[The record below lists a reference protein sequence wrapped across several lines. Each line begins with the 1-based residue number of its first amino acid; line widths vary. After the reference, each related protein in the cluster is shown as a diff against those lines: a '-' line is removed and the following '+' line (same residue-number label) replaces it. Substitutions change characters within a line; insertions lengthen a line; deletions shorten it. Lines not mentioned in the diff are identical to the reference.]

1 MKLSTPVKSLAAAVA
16 LAAAGSAHALNISQ
30 FNESQ
35 TAQQVTLRISGATA
49 HDKGLVALLRDS
61 AVGAQV
67 CKPNTLDIYILS
79 TKNDALY
86 FCTGGDA
93 SGAQDKRLAIFKE
106 SDGGSGVGVGPLVRS
121 SSTLSIVDGTT
132 ITRNF
137 IDPTAPALAA
147 STGTPKSAEGPL
159 SAYVEHANLD
169 SSAVV
174 TNQQSDVGISDVEPA
189 QFKQIYDPNLTVNE
203 LAALQVNGIS
213 SVIFG
218 VPVTKVAYQRLQ
230 AIQFLPTNKCNPG
243 NAGYGD
249 FNSLDSVASSEACM
263 PSLSR
268 DTLAGIYTGRITKWG
283 QIWSPNRAINVASVA
298 LPGPLANTD
307 IFIQRRVATSGTER
321 SFEIYFAGTD
331 CVDGAPT
338 FLDKTNARVTENS
351 GTSNVVSGLN
361 ADNTAGKA
369 SIGVL
374 TSERVPTTTD
384 GWRFIKLDGAA
395 PNVLNAVKGSH
406 EFFFESTIQWRKT
419 AIVSGDITL
428 PALPTAKRNVAQAI
442 VNQLGKPD
450 VVARLNTAFNHP
462 FGRAGLLGNA
472 VKNKASAPTTP
483 YIASGA
489 DATKLNDVYN
499 RPIATSTRGVSGNPN
514 ACRLTVKVSN
524 RAQSGL

>member
-1 MKLSTPVKSLAAAVA
+1 MKLSIPMKSLAAAIA
-16 LAAAGSAHALNISQ
+16 LAATGSAQALNISQ
-30 FNESQ
+30 FAEAD
-35 TAQQVTLRISGATA
+35 TANQVTLRVSGATA
-49 HDKGLVALLRDS
+49 HDKGLLALLRDS

-67 CKPNTLDIYILS
+67 CVPGSLDVYILA

-93 SGAQDKRLAIFKE
+93 SGAQGKRLAIFKE

-121 SSTLSIVDGTT
+121 SATLNIVDGST

-137 IDPTAPALAA
+137 IDPTASAIGA
-147 STGTPKSAEGPL
+147 STGSAKSADGPL
-159 SAYVEHANLD
+159 AAYTEHANLD

-189 QFKQIYDPNLTVNE
+189 QFKQIYDPNLTTTE
-203 LAALQVNGIS
+203 LNALQVNGIS

-218 VPVTKVAYQRLQ
+218 VPVTKVAYKALQ
-230 AIQFLPTNKCNPG
+230 AIQFQPVNKCHPG
-243 NAGYGD
+243 NATYG
-249 FNSLDSVASSEACM
+249 NLDDLASVASSEACM
-263 PSLSR
+263 PSLTR
-268 DTLAGIYTGRITKWG
+268 DLIAGIYTGRITKWG
-283 QIWSPNRAINVASVA
+283 QVWSSNRNVNAANV
-298 LPGPLANTD
+298 PTFGLAANPD

-321 SFEIYFAGTD
+321 SFEVYFAGTD

-338 FLDKTNARVTENS
+338 FLTNTTARVTENS
-351 GTSNVVSGLN
+351 GTSNVVSGLT
-361 ADNTAGKA
+361 ADNTAGKG
-369 SIGVL
+369 SVGVL
-374 TSERVPTTTD
+374 TSERVAAVSD
-384 GWRFIKLDGAA
+384 GWRFIKVDGAA
-395 PNVLNAVKGSH
+395 PSVLNAVKGSH

-419 AIVSGDITL
+419 AIVSGDTTL
-428 PALPTAKRNVAQAI
+428 PALPLAKKNVAQAI

-483 YIASGA
+483 YIANGS

-524 RAQSGL
+524 RAQAGL

>member
-1 MKLSTPVKSLAAAVA
+1 MNLKCILTSSFLLFSSLSHSLP
-16 LAAAGSAHALNISQ
+16 ISQ
-30 FNESQ
+30 FVESD
-35 TAQQVTLRISGATA
+35 TTNQVTLRISGATA

-67 CKPNTLDIYILS
+67 CKPNTLDVYTLS

-137 IDPTAPALAA
+137 IDPTSAALAN
-147 STGTPKSAEGPL
+147 STGSLKQAEGPL
-159 SAYVEHANLD
+159 SGYKEHTNLD
-169 SSAVV
+169 STALV

-189 QFKQIYDPNLTVNE
+189 QFKQIYSPNLTDTE
-203 LAALQVNGIS
+203 LNALQVNGIS

-230 AIQFLPTNKCNPG
+230 AIQFAPTNKCNPG
-243 NAGYGD
+243 NSGYGN
-249 FNSLDSVASSEACM
+249 FNDLTSVASSEACM

-268 DTLAGIYTGRITKWG
+268 DTAAGIYTGSITKWR
-283 QIWSPNRAINVASVA
+283 QIWSPNRNINVFSVS
-298 LPGPLANTD
+298 LPSAPLSSGD

-321 SFEIYFAGTD
+321 SFEVYFAGTD
-331 CVDGAPT
+331 CVAGAPT
-338 FLDKTNARVTENS
+338 FLNKSNTRVTENS
-351 GTSNVVSGLN
+351 GTSNVVDGLN
-361 ADNTAGKA
+361 ADNAAGKG

-395 PNVLNAVKGSH
+395 PSVLNAVKGSH

-419 AIVSGDITL
+419 AITSNNITL
-428 PALPTAKRNVAQAI
+428 PAITTAKRNVAQAI
-442 VNQLGKPD
+442 VNQLGKPE

-462 FGRAGLLGNA
+462 FGRAGLLGSA

-483 YIASGA
+483 YIARGN
-489 DATKLNDVYN
+489 DVTKLNDVYN
-499 RPIATSTRGVSGNPN
+499 RPIATSTRGVTGNPN
-514 ACRLTVKVSN
+514 ACRLTVKIST
-524 RAQSGL
+524 RAQSGP

>member
-1 MKLSTPVKSLAAAVA
+1 MNFKYILTCSFLLFSSFSHSLP
-16 LAAAGSAHALNISQ
+16 ISQ
-30 FNESQ
+30 FVESD
-35 TAQQVTLRISGATA
+35 TTNQVTLRISGATA
-49 HDKGLVALLRDS
+49 HDKGLLALLRDS
-61 AVGAQV
+61 AVGAQI
-67 CKPNTLDIYILS
+67 CKPNTLDVYILS

-93 SGAQDKRLAIFKE
+93 SGAQNKRLAIFKE

-121 SSTLSIVDGTT
+121 SSTLNIVDGTT

-137 IDPTAPALAA
+137 IDPTAPALAS

-159 SAYVEHANLD
+159 SGYTEHANLD
-169 SSAVV
+169 STAVV

-189 QFKQIYDPNLTVNE
+189 QFKQIYSPSLTDNE
-203 LAALQVNGIS
+203 LNALQVNGIS

-230 AIQFLPTNKCNPG
+230 AIQFPPINKCNPS
-243 NAGYGD
+243 NARYGD
-249 FNSLDSVASSEACM
+249 FNDLTSVASSERCM

-268 DTLAGIYTGRITKWG
+268 DTLAGIYTGRITKWN
-283 QIWSPNRAINVASVA
+283 QIWSPQRAKNAFNVPAPSSA
-298 LPGPLANTD
+298 QLSSGD
-307 IFIQRRVATSGTER
+307 IFIQRRVFTSGTER
-321 SFEIYFAGTD
+321 SFEIYFAGTG
-331 CVDGAPT
+331 CVDGASA

-361 ADNTAGKA
+361 ADNTAGKG
-369 SIGVL
+369 SVGVI
-374 TSERVPTTTD
+374 TSERVPSTTD
-384 GWRFIKLDGAA
+384 GWRFIKVDGAA
-395 PNVLNAVKGSH
+395 PNVLNAVKGKH

-419 AIVSGDITL
+419 EIDGV
-428 PALPTAKRNVAQAI
+428 PALSSAKRNVAQAI
-442 VNQLGKPD
+442 VNQLGKPE

-462 FGRAGLLGNA
+462 FGRAGLLGSA

-483 YIASGA
+483 YIAKGT
-489 DATKLNDVYN
+489 DATKKNDVYN
-499 RPIATSTRGVSGNPN
+499 RPIATSTRGVTGNPN